1 MNEEFRKTHRE
12 HRSQCEWLAWLGEPM
27 LYDGALFV
35 ERDYLTPEQHQ
46 KVRQAHLRND

>member
-1 MNEEFRKTHRE
+1 MSEEFRKAHRE
-12 HRSQCEWLAWLGEPM
+12 QRCEWLAWLGGPM

-46 KVRQAHLRND
+46 KVRQAHLKND